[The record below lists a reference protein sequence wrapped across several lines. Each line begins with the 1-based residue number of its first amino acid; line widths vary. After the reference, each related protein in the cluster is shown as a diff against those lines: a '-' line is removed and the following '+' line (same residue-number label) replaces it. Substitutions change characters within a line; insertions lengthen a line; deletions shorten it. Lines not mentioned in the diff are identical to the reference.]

1 MALHEHTVRNDR
13 LEEQLGLATQLGEYK
28 IPAAMTLPLAQLK
41 RELRAQVETWHD
53 AKQMHQDQHTE
64 GAWVE
69 PKAPGEKRRFVPEP
83 VYQKNEDGTI
93 KFKLDKDNKETTE
106 PLVAQG
112 KIQLKNS
119 VEYNREVRAM
129 ERETVTFK
137 VPHISWP
144 QLEGK
149 VGSLPANIVEGLMEY
164 FDDLPKA
171 DAPPAGK
178 KKGEKAAA
186 AT

>member
-1 MALHEHTVRNDR
+1 MLHEHTVRNDR
-13 LEEQLGLATQLGEYK
+13 LEEQLAAATELGQYK
-28 IPAAMTLPLAQLK
+28 IPAQMTLPLASIK
-41 RELRAQVETWHD
+41 SVLRAEVEKWHD

-64 GAWVE
+64 GKWIE
-69 PKAPGEKRRFVPEP
+69 PKAPGEKRRFAPDP
-83 VYQKNEDGTI
+83 VYQKNEDGST

-106 PLVAQG
+106 PLIAQG

-144 QLEGK
+144 QLEAK
-149 VGSLPANIVEGLMEY
+149 VGAIPSNITEALMEY
-164 FDDLPKA
+164 FDDVPKL

-178 KKGEKAAA
+178 KKAAEKPPAP
-186 AT
+186 